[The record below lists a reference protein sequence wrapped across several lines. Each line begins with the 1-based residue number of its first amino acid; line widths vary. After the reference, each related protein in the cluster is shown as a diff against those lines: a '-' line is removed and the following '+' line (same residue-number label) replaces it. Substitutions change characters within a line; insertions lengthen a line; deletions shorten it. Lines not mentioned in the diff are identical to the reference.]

1 MLGLPLQKSRLNTAI
16 SSAGKRYNT
25 IVNLQVENI
34 LGNLHAVNRDPEYVS
49 DILTLTYKLR
59 RELSLR
65 GVDHPD
71 KKDEIEKLK
80 KDTSMII
87 DRLLG
92 LKAKTKYQNIAWGV
106 LKQRLASAAKSAN
119 EIYWFLKDLQDKERK
134 GDPYANTTIDTNG
147 AWTLYQALDNL
158 NSFLDDSRIQL
169 FNVPRMILRGE
180 AGIGK
185 THLLCD
191 YAKTRLASDKP
202 TLIFLAHELLNTTIG
217 TDPIAR
223 IASLLGYQD
232 KDTFLDDLKQ
242 LSKDSTERVCII
254 VDAINEADQIKWT
267 QLAPLFDIKG
277 LCIIISVR
285 NGYDRLVKNANKYTI
300 VEHFGFAEMEWQ
312 AISTFFKHYKM
323 KLPEIPIIDPEFKNP
338 LFLMI
343 FCEAYAGRKDKT
355 PKGKG
360 ATHVFEQYVETQSKK
375 ILDELGLKIPKDYL
389 WRKVI
394 KEVGV
399 WMGVNRKTRI
409 LRPQLLKII
418 NKDTNLSPHA
428 ARLVSL
434 MEHHGLLLKYPRYT
448 SGGRR
453 NGYHYTFTYNRFSD
467 HLIVRSLL
475 TENRINSKEQAEEF
489 FKDGSFLER
498 NIYNTGLMEAL
509 SIQIPER
516 CNKTELVWIIPKKY
530 RDHWNIKAAFL
541 GGIKWRD
548 VGVDGVDKKTGE
560 LKYIDENQV
569 IKYLNE
575 YLVKSDNDFFEVLD
589 CLLDVC
595 AIPLHPFNASRL
607 HKILNRYSLPDR
619 DAWWQKFML
628 YRTSE
633 PGNAID
639 RLQSWSL
646 SELTEHA
653 SDDSVELASTVLT
666 WTLASTDRKLRN
678 RSARSLVALFRNHQ
692 GSLLVAL
699 NKFKENN
706 DPYITERLFAVAYG
720 ALSLNPTDRENFKL
734 ITKWF
739 YTDYFLDTKR
749 TPDALK
755 DDFAKGIIELYL
767 RHYRNDI
774 RVKTKAITPPFKYY
788 KFPKKI
794 PTTKWLR
801 SKYREDGDNNYYT
814 VWGSLMYGEGHSL
827 ADFGN
832 YTMGSVL
839 GELSSIPLSSKPPK
853 DTRDEYDKFRESL
866 SKKQRGLLDAYNMLS
881 FQPILSFINS
891 DDKKDIV
898 DSEDTSAQD
907 TAKALSAFEKS
918 LGPLKRLRYRKYKP
932 YVVRETSS
940 KRENYDYDLN
950 IARRWVFNRVVK
962 LGWNPKQHQEY
973 DRARGSFDRH
983 QSSSAERIGKKYQWI
998 GLSEFLAIAGS
1009 NYYLKADR
1017 WASKTKFTHFHG
1029 AYQTSLRDIDP
1040 TLDPI
1045 WLQTKKDEEDDS
1057 QDVWWSPK
1065 YDGWGLKNWKN
1076 STKDIPSPSKL
1087 IHVTKDGTEYLNLL
1101 SWRTWK
1107 GQSTTPEDKDNHN
1120 YPELFMHVN
1129 GYVVHKRDLPIIK
1142 EWCAGKEFYNRT
1154 LPEPHD
1160 ESGAIFL
1167 KEMTVSAAY
1176 REVAAPYQANWVK
1189 KGDETPFD
1197 VLSPIEGYSGSSFE
1211 TDDTSKGVRI
1221 YAPSVPLQKILKLQ
1235 PSEKIGEYASKD
1247 GKIRV
1252 FDPSVDY
1259 SGVYSSLL
1267 VNKDYFLKE
1276 LAKRGLTVVWTVL
1289 GEKMYIGSVY
1299 NDEYRGQRLEMHGYG
1314 YFDEDGRLVE
1324 NVRFKNEWKNG

>member
-1 MLGLPLQKSRLNTAI
+1 MLDLQIQKSRLNTAI

-25 IVNLQVENI
+25 VVNLQVENI
-34 LGNLHAVNRDPEYVS
+34 LGSLHAVNRDPEYVS
-49 DILTLTYKLR
+49 DILALTYKLR
-59 RELSLR
+59 RELSFR

-71 KKDEIEKLK
+71 KKSEIDKLK
-80 KDTSMII
+80 KDTSIII

-92 LKAKTKYQNIAWGV
+92 LKAKTKYQNIAWNK
-106 LKQRLASAAKSAN
+106 LKERLSGATNAAN

-134 GDPYANTTIDTNG
+134 GNPYASTTIDTNN
-147 AWTLYQALDNL
+147 AWTLYKALDSL
-158 NSFLDDSRIQL
+158 SSFLSDSRTQL
-169 FNVPRMILRGE
+169 FSTPRMILRGE

-191 YAKTRLASDKP
+191 YAKKRLASDKP
-202 TLIFLAHELLNTTIG
+202 TLIFLAHELLDTTVG
-217 TDPIAR
+217 TDPLVR
-223 IASLLGYQD
+223 MASLLGYQD
-232 KDTFLDDLKQ
+232 KSSLMEDLEQ

-254 VDAINEADQIKWT
+254 VDAINEADQIKWA

-277 LCIIISVR
+277 LSIVISVR
-285 NGYDRLVKNANKYTI
+285 NGYDKLIKNASRYTV
-300 VEHFGFAEMEWQ
+300 VEHFGFAEMEWE

-375 ILDELGLKIPKDYL
+375 ILDELGLRLPKDYL
-389 WRKVI
+389 WRRVI
-394 KEVGV
+394 KEIGV
-399 WMGVNRKTRI
+399 WMGVNRKPRI

-418 NKDTNLSPHA
+418 NNDTNLSPHKS
-428 ARLVSL
+428 RLVSL
-434 MEHHGLLLKYPRYT
+434 MEHHGLLLKYPRYAR
-448 SGGRR
+448 GGKR
-453 NGYHYTFTYNRFSD
+453 NGYRYTFTYNRFSD

-475 TENRINSKEQAEEF
+475 TENKINSKQTAEEF
-489 FKDGSFLER
+489 FKDGSFLEK
-498 NIYNTGLMEAL
+498 NVYNTGLMEAL

-516 CNKTELVWIIPKKY
+516 CNKTELVWVIPKEY
-530 RDHWNIKAAFL
+530 REHWNIKAAFL

-548 VGVDGVDKKTGE
+548 VEVDGVDKKTGE
-560 LKYIDENQV
+560 LKYIDEDQV
-569 IKYLNE
+569 LKYLNG
-575 YLVKSDNDFFEVLD
+575 YLVESDNDFFEVLD

-595 AIPLHPFNASRL
+595 AIPLHPFNANRL
-607 HKILNRYSLPDR
+607 HKILRRYSLPNR
-619 DAWWQKFML
+619 DVWWQKFML
-628 YRTSE
+628 YRTYD
-633 PGNAID
+633 PGNALD

-678 RSARSLVALFRNHQ
+678 RSTRSLVALFRNHP
-692 GSLLVAL
+692 GLLLAAL
-699 NKFKENN
+699 DRFKENN

-720 ALSLNPTDRENFKL
+720 VLSLNPTDRENFKL
-734 ITKWF
+734 IAKWF
-739 YTDYFLDTKR
+739 YANYFLDTKR

-767 RHYRNDI
+767 RHYPNDI
-774 RVKTKAITPPFKYY
+774 HIKTKNITPPFKYY

-794 PTTKWLR
+794 PTTKWLK
-801 SKYREDGDNNYYT
+801 SKYSEDGNYNYYS

-853 DTRDEYDKFRESL
+853 DTRDEYDKFRDSL
-866 SKKQRGLLDAYNMLS
+866 NKKQRELLDAYNMLS
-881 FQPILSFINS
+881 FQPLLAFIRS
-891 DDKKDIV
+891 EDEKDVV
-898 DSEDTSAQD
+898 DSEDTGNED
-907 TAKALSAFEKS
+907 TTNALRAFEKS
-918 LGPLKRLRYRKYKP
+918 LGPLKRLRYHKYKP
-932 YVVRETSS
+932 YILRETFP
-940 KRENYDYDLN
+940 KRENYDYNLN
-950 IARRWVFNRVVK
+950 IARRWIFNRVIK

-973 DRARGSFDRH
+973 DRERGSFDRT

-1017 WASKTKFTHFHG
+1017 WAGKTKFTHYHG

-1040 TLDPI
+1040 TLDPL
-1045 WLQTKKDEEDDS
+1045 WLQTKKDEDNDS

-1065 YDGWGLKNWKN
+1065 YDGWSLKNWKD
-1076 STKDIPSPSKL
+1076 STKDIPSPTKL
-1087 IHVTKDGTEYLNLL
+1087 IQVNKDGSEYLNLL

-1129 GYVVHKRDLPIIK
+1129 GYIVRKKELPTII

-1167 KEMTVSAAY
+1167 KEMTISAAY
-1176 REVAAPYQANWVK
+1176 REVAAPYQADWVK
-1189 KGDETPFD
+1189 GGEAPFD
-1197 VLSPIEGYSGSSFE
+1197 VLPPIEGYSGSSFE

-1221 YAPSVPLQKILKLQ
+1221 YAPSVPLQKILRLH
-1235 PSEKIGEYASKD
+1235 PSEKIGEYVSKD
-1247 GKIRV
+1247 SRIRM

-1267 VNKDYFLKE
+1267 VNKDHFLKE
-1276 LAKRGLTVVWTVL
+1276 LAKKGLTVVWTVL
-1289 GEKMYIGSVY
+1289 GEKLYIGSTY
-1299 NDEYRGQRLEMHGYG
+1299 NDEYRGQRLEMHGYY
-1314 YFDEDGRLVE
+1314 YFDENGKLTGD
-1324 NVRFKNEWKNG
+1324 VRFKNEWKND